1 MVEHFIE
8 MMAGS
13 LRLREPWFVESAK
26 FDAENQRVDIY
37 VAVRPEAEF
46 ACPECGGKTSRYGY
60 EPQERLWRH
69 ADCMF
74 YPTYVHCR
82 RPRVVCPKCGVR
94 QVSAPF
100 ERKNSRHTTYF
111 EGYAMMLLADMP
123 RAAAARA
130 LHVTLMID
138 ADARCVVDVE
148 EGRDKEAVASF
159 YRSATPKDAESASRR
174 VANTSSTHEE
184 SRFPTN
190 FGVEPVYNKTII

>member
-37 VAVRPEAEF
+37 VAVRP
-46 ACPECGGKTSRYGY
+46 
-60 EPQERLWRH
+60 
-69 ADCMF
+69 
-74 YPTYVHCR
+74 YVHCR

-94 QVSAPF
+94 QASAPF

-130 LHVTLMID
+130 LRVTLMID

-159 YRSATPKDAESASRR
+159 CRSATPKDAESASRR

-190 FGVEPVYNKTII
+190 FGVEPRNNNGKPPQAPILAFNREGLCP